1 MKLNELKPAEGAKKD
16 RKRLGRG
23 VGSGRGKTAG
33 RGQKGQ
39 KSRSGFSQGAGWE
52 GGRSRL
58 IMRLP
63 KRGFTRPK
71 APLQV
76 VNLGDLNA
84 FSAGDEVDAAALAG
98 RGLIRRAD
106 HPVKLL
112 GDGNLDVSKLTVK
125 VDLVSR
131 AAAAALAEA
140 GGTLVLPEGV
150 EIAEAEPRA
159 EEPATEAKPKKA
171 PKAAKTASTGS
182 EAKAES
188 AEEGAV
194 EAKPAKGSKA
204 KKAVEAAEAE
214 AAPDEAAVE
223 PDEQAE
229 PEASTEE
236 GSAADKAGEN

>member
-1 MKLNELKPAEGAKKD
+1 MKLNDLKPAPGSKRD

-63 KRGFTRPK
+63 KRGFNRKK

-76 VNLGDLNA
+76 VNVGDLNVFA
-84 FSAGDEVDAAALAG
+84 KGDEVDAVALAA

-112 GDGNLDVSKLTVK
+112 GDGALEVKGLKVS
-125 VDLVSR
+125 VDAASR
-131 AAAAALAEA
+131 VAAEA
-140 GGTLVLPEGV
+140 LTAAGGELTLPEGV
-150 EIAEAEPRA
+150 EVSG
-159 EEPATEAKPKKA
+159 T
-171 PKAAKTASTGS
+171 SD
-182 EAKAES
+182 ES
-188 AEEGAV
+188 AEA
-194 EAKPAKGSKA
+194 
-204 KKAVEAAEAE
+204 AAEA
-214 AAPDEAAVE
+214 A
-223 PDEQAE
+223 AE
-229 PEASTEE
+229 PAAEPASEPAEKDDSDATDDSSTLE
-236 GSAADKAGEN
+236 DN